1 MLNVNFK
8 LFADDTSLFSVVNDA
23 NKSFQN
29 LSNDLCIISNWAYQW
44 KMSFNPD
51 RSRQVQEVIFLR
63 KTSIQLHPILTFDSS
78 PAMKTTHHK
87 HLGLMKN

>member
-8 LFADDTSLFSVVNDA
+8 LFADDTSLFSLVNDV

-29 LSNDLCIISNWAYQW
+29 LSNDLCIISNWAYQC

-51 RSRQVQEVIFLR
+51 RSRQVQEVIFSR
-63 KTSIQLHPILTFDSS
+63 KTSIQLHPILTFDNS
-78 PAMKTTHHK
+78 PVIKITHHK